1 MQTTLI
7 IALIFAVIVFA
18 GNAWYAKKN
27 NDPVNWKRGALMAGA
42 SALLIIIIGLIT
54 E

>member
-1 MQTTLI
+1 MTTFL
-7 IALIFAVIVFA
+7 IALGFSLVVLF
-18 GNAWYAKKN
+18 GNVWYAKKN